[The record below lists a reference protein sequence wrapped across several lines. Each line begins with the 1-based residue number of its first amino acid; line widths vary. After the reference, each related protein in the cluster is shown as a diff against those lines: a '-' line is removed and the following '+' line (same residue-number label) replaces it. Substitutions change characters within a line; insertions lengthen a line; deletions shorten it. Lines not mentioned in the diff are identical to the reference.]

1 VARIVAFVYGSNEM
15 PGEIFGKA
23 LNHLVDYRFNGEV
36 PQCHQ
41 RLIRHVASTPVHHL
55 WSTRKQY
62 QTLEPDKRFDT
73 ASILYRFRGS
83 KSFEPRDKIYSLYKL
98 ISENETLAPDYE
110 KPVDELFQN
119 VVKVMITTSGTLEV
133 LSHHNRQARV
143 DMQGIAGLPTWCP
156 DWTIMRGK
164 RILLW
169 LNEYQATG
177 YHSEP
182 AFFQIDEG
190 TLILR
195 GKILDKVKWLKGFES
210 DDFQNPIGIHRGVLD
225 IEITA
230 RQMAK
235 PGTDIG
241 ILEDA
246 IRRTL
251 VAARLR
257 KNGPNQKAT
266 VLDEGEANQLW
277 SAWSSQVQGAPCGLG
292 PVVQQ
297 CTV

>member
-1 VARIVAFVYGSNEM
+1 M

-62 QTLEPDKRFDT
+62 QTLEPDKRFDA

-110 KPVDELFQN
+110 KPVNELFQN

-177 YHSEP
+177 YQQRASV
-182 AFFQIDEG
+182 
-190 TLILR
+190 LSNRR
-195 GKILDKVKWLKGFES
+195 G
-210 DDFQNPIGIHRGVLD
+210 NPHLTRKDLGQS
-225 IEITA
+225 
-230 RQMAK
+230 QMA
-235 PGTDIG
+235 
-241 ILEDA
+241 
-246 IRRTL
+246 
-251 VAARLR
+251 
-257 KNGPNQKAT
+257 
-266 VLDEGEANQLW
+266 EG
-277 SAWSSQVQGAPCGLG
+277 V
-292 PVVQQ
+292 
-297 CTV
+297 